1 MNPRQLWR
9 SVSRRFLG
17 ATVAALALAITLVLA
32 GDAVQ
37 AAHAQTVTVLYKFK
51 DDAHGGFP
59 ESGVV
64 MDAKGNLYGTAIAGG
79 SNSCNEG
86 CGVVFKL
93 DPAGKES
100 VLHSFSGSDGEAP
113 DANLLLDG
121 EGNLYGVTED
131 GGSGGC
137 GVGCGTVFKVDKL
150 GKTTVL
156 YGFTGGADGG
166 TPSGSLIEDADGN
179 LYGATFWG
187 GNLSGCLTN
196 GCGVLFKLDRFG
208 SETVLYTFSGKADG
222 ANPNGGLIRDA
233 RGNLYG
239 TAAYG
244 GDSSCYL
251 GCGTVFKLNTNGQFT
266 VLHSF
271 SAGTDGV
278 YPYAGLI
285 RDTKSNLYGTTA
297 AGGKTTKFCSAGCGT
312 VFKVSKTGEE
322 TVLYSFEGGTDGVT
336 PYAGLIFDPAGNLYG
351 TTPWGGDLKCNNGI
365 GFGCGVVF
373 SIGPTGKE
381 TILYRF
387 KGADGDGPYRGSLM
401 RDAAG
406 NLYGTTRFGGVL
418 SCGGFGIGCG
428 VVFKLTP

>member
-1 MNPRQLWR
+1 M
-9 SVSRRFLG
+9 
-17 ATVAALALAITLVLA
+17 
-32 GDAVQ
+32 
-37 AAHAQTVTVLYKFK
+37 
-51 DDAHGGFP
+51 
-59 ESGVV
+59 
-64 MDAKGNLYGTAIAGG
+64 
-79 SNSCNEG
+79 
-86 CGVVFKL
+86 
-93 DPAGKES
+93 
-100 VLHSFSGSDGEAP
+100 
-113 DANLLLDG
+113 LDG

-251 GCGTVFKLNTNGQFT
+251 GCGTVFKLNTNGQFNRAPQ
-266 VLHSF
+266 L
-271 SAGTDGV
+271 
-278 YPYAGLI
+278 
-285 RDTKSNLYGTTA
+285 
-297 AGGKTTKFCSAGCGT
+297 
-312 VFKVSKTGEE
+312 
-322 TVLYSFEGGTDGVT
+322 
-336 PYAGLIFDPAGNLYG
+336 
-351 TTPWGGDLKCNNGI
+351 
-365 GFGCGVVF
+365 
-373 SIGPTGKE
+373 
-381 TILYRF
+381 
-387 KGADGDGPYRGSLM
+387 
-401 RDAAG
+401 
-406 NLYGTTRFGGVL
+406 
-418 SCGGFGIGCG
+418 
-428 VVFKLTP
+428 